1 MSNKLNNI
9 QIRMTDQQVK
19 TILKA
24 GKILED
30 ETGQRISR
38 SEAIRRLSYERGKEI
53 IKNNKTD

>member
-38 SEAIRRLSYERGKEI
+38 SEAIRRLSYERAKEI